1 MSEPAGVDPAPL
13 AERAIKDVARIA
25 DRIRLLSQEAVF
37 AARSRNPAD
46 LSAAAEQLLPLH
58 VEFARLYRTWLAA
71 HQQPSVPVQPG
82 PVDGMSV

>member
-1 MSEPAGVDPAPL
+1 MTEPADVDPAPL

-71 HQQPSVPVQPG
+71 HQPAVVQPG